1 MIETFVLGSA
11 VKLTA
16 ILEDHLPVGG
26 VVTASIYDSRDTLA
40 VDDAATTKVADNVF
54 EYIYQSTD
62 NDIDGVFRAV
72 IKITVGIYTTI
83 ASKTFTFEDV
93 QP

>member
-16 ILEDHLPVGG
+16 ILEDNLPVGG

-62 NDIDGVFRAV
+62 NDIDGIYRV
-72 IKITVGIYTTI
+72 IFKTTVGNYTSMSTQ
-83 ASKTFTFEDV
+83 TFKFADV
-93 QP
+93 QA

>member
-1 MIETFVLGSA
+1 METFVLGSA

-16 ILEDHLPVGG
+16 ILEDDLPDGG
-26 VVTASIYDSRDTLA
+26 IVTATIYDSQDTLS
-40 VDDAATTKVADNVF
+40 VEDATTTEVADNVF

-62 NDIDGVFRAV
+62 NDIDGCYRV
-72 IKITVGIYTTI
+72 IFKVVVGDYTSMSTQ
-83 ASKTFTFEDV
+83 TFKFQDV